1 MTLRDILLRTTARA
15 GDRTAVRWKE
25 GDDWKTRTYAELLQ
39 RARRVA
45 AVLAGLKIRPGDRV
59 ALMRENHPEWISD
72 YFGITALGAVA
83 VPVDVKLRD
92 REAAHILR
100 DSGARVLIA
109 DARLYPLLRE
119 AEATGLE
126 DLRDILVK
134 GGVPSPAGGG
144 IAWHDLDAALAAAD
158 PADPAFDAHPPA
170 PDDIASLIYTSGTTG
185 RQKGAMLTHGNFA
198 ANCAACSRLADFHSW
213 DNFFVILPLH
223 HAFAFMGG
231 LLVPVYNGCEI
242 SFAQGLK
249 TVGENIR
256 ETRPTVF
263 FGVPLM
269 IQKMHQRIR
278 QQVDGNRLAR
288 WLWRLRLRGPV
299 RRRVRESLGG
309 RLRLM
314 ITGGAPCDP
323 AVLRSLA
330 ELGLLAVEGYGLTES
345 APVITINPPADPRP
359 GTVGRP
365 LDNLEVRIREPDAS
379 GDGEVLARGPSI
391 MKGYFNNPAAT
402 AEVLEDGWL
411 HTGDLGR
418 LDADGYLS
426 ITGRLKSLIVNR
438 EGKNIHPEEVEAVI
452 NQSPY
457 ILESLVLGYRDPGEK
472 VGEKVGVILVP
483 RAEALDALRGAGGGP
498 ASDADIAALL
508 REEVRKQGAQLADYK
523 RPRRIQIRAE
533 EFEKTSTAKI
543 KRYLYRLEAMIV
555 EDGA

>member
-1 MTLRDILLRTTARA
+1 MTLRDILLRTAARV
-15 GDRTAVRWKE
+15 GDRIAVRWKE
-25 GDDWKTRTYAELLQ
+25 GGEWKTRSYAEVYQ
-39 RARRVA
+39 RARRVSA
-45 AVLAGLKIRPGDRV
+45 ALAGLKVRPGDRV

-83 VPVDVKLRD
+83 VPIDVKLRE

-100 DSGARVLIA
+100 DSAARVLIA

-119 AEATGLE
+119 AEATGL
-126 DLRDILVK
+126 DGLRDILVK
-134 GGVPSPAGGG
+134 GGVPSPAGGA
-144 IAWHDLDAALAAAD
+144 ITWRDLDEALAATD
-158 PADPAFDAHPPA
+158 PADPSFDAHPPG
-170 PDDIASLIYTSGTTG
+170 PDDTASLIYTSGTTG
-185 RQKGAMLTHGNFA
+185 RQKGAMLTHANFA
-198 ANCAACSRLADFHSW
+198 ANCAACSRLADFRSE

-231 LLVPVYNGCEI
+231 LMVPVYNGCEI

-269 IQKMHQRIR
+269 IEKMHQRIR
-278 QQVDGNRLAR
+278 QQLDGNRLAR
-288 WLWRLRLRGPV
+288 WLWRLRLRGPI
-299 RRRVRESLGG
+299 RRKVLASLGG

-323 AVLRSLA
+323 AVLRSFA

-345 APVITINPPADPRP
+345 APVLTINPPSAPRP
-359 GTVGRP
+359 GTVGRA
-365 LDNLEVRIREPDAS
+365 LDNVELRIREPDAS
-379 GDGEVLARGPSI
+379 GDGEVLARGPNI
-391 MKGYFNNPAAT
+391 MKGYYNHPEAT
-402 AEVLEDGWL
+402 AAVLEDGWL
-411 HTGDLGR
+411 RTGDLGR
-418 LDADGYLS
+418 IDADGYLN

-457 ILESLVLGYRDPGEK
+457 ILESLVLGYREPGET
-472 VGEKVGVILVP
+472 VGERVGVIVVP
-483 RAEALDALRGAGGGP
+483 RTEALDALRGKKGAP
-498 ASDADIAALL
+498 LSDADLAALL
-508 REEVRKQGAQLADYK
+508 RDEVRKQGAQLADYK

-543 KRYLYRLEAMIV
+543 KRYLYRLEALAV
-555 EDGA
+555 EGET